1 MERKQPSFL
10 GALVVFVVV
19 TGLVIWWVSS
29 LANSDPLWFLRV
41 FNAKADWITI
51 YWDAETYMFFP
62 GDSGYDAVMDAFA
75 DAVAHWS
82 GYEGGVGLSDENLE
96 RFRTESRMVELHY
109 NDPVHVHTR
118 HLYSEARIF
127 FVPLMGTHAD
137 YRRIFAGLTDRPRIG
152 VLNAS
157 EARFSHLLTVVEQ
170 VVQEIP

>member
-29 LANSDPLWFLRV
+29 LANGDLLWFLRV
-41 FNAKADWITI
+41 FDTQADWVTI
-51 YWDAETYMFFP
+51 YWDGETHMFFP
-62 GDSGYDAVMDAFA
+62 GDSGYEVVMDAFA

-82 GYEGGVGLSDENLE
+82 GYERGVGLSDENLGL
-96 RFRTESRMVELHY
+96 FRDEGRMLELHY

-118 HLYSEARIF
+118 HLYPEARIF
-127 FVPLMGTHAD
+127 FIPLTGTHASF
-137 YRRIFAGLTDRPRIG
+137 RRIFAGLTDRPRIG
-152 VLNAS
+152 VLNAG
-157 EARFSHLLTVVEQ
+157 EARFDHLLTAVEQ